1 MAEKVTIPAELRE
14 KLAGANGGAVPL
26 CDEAGNVVGYY
37 LTPEHLNKLGSKYR
51 ALHEYWTD
59 ERIAQLEEERKNDP
73 RPDVP
78 HEEVMRWVEGQ

>member
-14 KLAGANGGAVPL
+14 KLAAANGDAVPL

-37 LTPEHLNKLGSKYR
+37 LTAAQLEKLDGERR
-51 ALHEYWTD
+51 ARAALWTD
-59 ERIAQLEEERKNDP
+59 EEIARLEEELAKDP

-78 HEEVMRWVEGQ
+78 HEEVMRWFKEQ

>member
-1 MAEKVTIPAELRE
+1 MAQKVTLPADLRE
-14 KLAGANGGAVPL
+14 KLAGANGEAVPL

-37 LTPEHLNKLGSKYR
+37 LSAEEMDKRSRNYR

-78 HEEVMRWVEGQ
+78 HEEVMRWVKEQ